1 MSFNNLQQKVKE
13 VMRREDYKM
22 AGKNVSGDTTTI
34 RFDHSLV
41 MQNSG
46 RYNAAAFRSSMHGF
60 AYPYIGGGGATS

>member
-1 MSFNNLQQKVKE
+1 
-13 VMRREDYKM
+13 MRREDYKM